1 MTAPFL
7 KWKLT
12 CPSLTGSL
20 VTLRKFQCCKLELFQ
35 LENSLQHSVKLHSS
49 HLSLSLSRC
58 SVPGWVVGALF
69 WSEGNCGLHRK
80 QESPTPT
87 LRHLSKLLSR
97 VEADLFHSLIFL
109 TSTPSL
115 LNQENVL
122 LPNVKVLPANLGNSD
137 LETIPSLFAS
147 EAVWRK

>member
-1 MTAPFL
+1 
-7 KWKLT
+7 
-12 CPSLTGSL
+12 
-20 VTLRKFQCCKLELFQ
+20 
-35 LENSLQHSVKLHSS
+35 
-49 HLSLSLSRC
+49 
-58 SVPGWVVGALF
+58 
-69 WSEGNCGLHRK
+69 
-80 QESPTPT
+80 
-87 LRHLSKLLSR
+87 